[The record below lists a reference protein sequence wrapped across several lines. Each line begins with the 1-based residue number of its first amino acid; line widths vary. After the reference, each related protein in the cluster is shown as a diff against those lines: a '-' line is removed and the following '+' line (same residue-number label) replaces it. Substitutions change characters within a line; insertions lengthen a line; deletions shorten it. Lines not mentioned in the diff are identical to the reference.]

1 MNLRPRPV
9 FGLAAKDDPVNGNPS
24 LGQYVA
30 DMIGQCVAPGDDIRL
45 GFWRQIESVLAHA
58 SLTSLPAVDLPGK
71 TPSARRQAA

>member
-1 MNLRPRPV
+1 
-9 FGLAAKDDPVNGNPS
+9 
-24 LGQYVA
+24 VA

-45 GFWRQIESVLAHA
+45 GFWRQIESVLVHA